1 MATKKK
7 PSKKV
12 TSLKPKKKTIRN
24 LTAAELHSVRG
35 GSGVGADAK
44 MADAKRIDSR
54 FMDAKKVW

>member
-12 TSLKPKKKTIRN
+12 SSLKPKKKTIRN

-35 GSGVGADAK
+35 GADAQ
-44 MADAKRIDSR
+44 MRDMKRKPI
-54 FMDAKKVW
+54 